1 MGSPGR
7 SLGMCTGVMAWV
19 PSGSASHFHFS
30 SKLRPA
36 DRSFIPSWWLC
47 LAVDFQF
54 ALSTFSLRKGCSSP
68 PTIFWSAFDRSIIF
82 LRLLRLGVVQNR

>member
-47 LAVDFQF
+47 LAVDLQF
-54 ALSTFSLRKGCSSP
+54 AKRLQFSSNN
-68 PTIFWSAFDRSIIF
+68 F
-82 LRLLRLGVVQNR
+82 LVCF